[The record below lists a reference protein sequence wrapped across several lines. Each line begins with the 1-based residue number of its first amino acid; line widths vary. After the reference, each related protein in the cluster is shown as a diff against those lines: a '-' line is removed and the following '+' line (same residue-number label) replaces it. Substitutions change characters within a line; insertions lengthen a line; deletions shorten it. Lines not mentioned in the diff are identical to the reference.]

1 MKRLKDIRLYLLIIL
16 ALLCLLA
23 IVQFSTSI
31 LSFKY
36 LVLVILIFMFLVTFL
51 AALCYQKNRAFRY
64 IGMTMLIVF
73 IFIGGYGNYTLYR
86 TKGVLSFISANS
98 ANYARFSILVL
109 NENATDPNA
118 DPSKHDLSDY
128 SDKTYGIIMVGNT
141 ANNSDVIKAIGEDT
155 NNQVQYTTYYSIQEA
170 TDGFING
177 EVDML
182 ILNES
187 LRSMFETDL
196 EEISTIVAEYS
207 FEIENVDIR
216 DAAEVT
222 KEPFL
227 VYITGV
233 DVYGDLNQQ
242 GRSDVNKIMAI
253 DPVEKKIMLIDIPRD
268 YYIPQTCQYDQ
279 KDKLTH
285 SGFFGVDC
293 TVSSVENF
301 LDIDINYYVRV
312 NFSSLVDIVDALG
325 GIDVY
330 SDYTFDTH
338 KAAAGYHFE
347 KGWNHLDGMEALM
360 FSRERYAFIDGD
372 NQRIKNQTK
381 VLEAIIDKVASPAI
395 ITNYM
400 SFMDVMT
407 KTIQTNLTEND
418 IYALI
423 QMQLND
429 LASWEIESFAME
441 GSGATLWSPAG
452 YADLWVMEPY
462 TSSVEKAKRLIS
474 DFMNKDTASSTSS
487 VQ

>member
-1 MKRLKDIRLYLLIIL
+1 MKLFKDIRIYLLILL

-23 IVQFSTSI
+23 VFQFSTSV
-31 LSFKY
+31 LSWKY
-36 LVLVILIFMFLVTFL
+36 LILVILVFMFLVTFL
-51 AALCYQKNRAFRY
+51 AALCYQKSKAFRY
-64 IGMTMLIVF
+64 IGMIMLV
-73 IFIGGYGNYTLYR
+73 IFVIIGGYGNYTLYK
-86 TKGVLSFISANS
+86 TKGVLSLISSLSTNS
-98 ANYARFSILVL
+98 VRYSVLTL
-109 NENATDPNA
+109 NENVTDNDV

-128 SDKTYGIIMVGNT
+128 SNKEYGIIMVGNT
-141 ANNSDVIKAIGEDT
+141 ANNSDVIKAISEDT
-155 NNQVQYTTYYSIQEA
+155 NNQAQYTTYYSIQEA
-170 TDGFING
+170 AEAFTDGD
-177 EVDML
+177 VDML

-187 LRSMFETDL
+187 LRSMFEIDL
-196 EEISTIVAEYS
+196 ESISTVVAEYS
-207 FEIENVDIR
+207 FEVESVDIR

-233 DVYGDLNQQ
+233 DVYGDLSEQ
-242 GRSDVNKIMAI
+242 GRSDVNKVMAI
-253 DPVEKKIMLIDIPRD
+253 DPVEKKILLIDIPRD

-285 SGFFGVDC
+285 TGFFGVDC
-293 TVSSVENF
+293 TVSSIENF
-301 LDIDINYYVRV
+301 LDIDINYFVRV
-312 NFSSLVDIVDALG
+312 NFSSVVDIVDALG

-338 KAAAGYHFE
+338 MAAAGYHFDE
-347 KGWNHLDGMEALM
+347 GWNHLDGMEALM
-360 FSRERYAFIDGD
+360 FSRERYAFLDGD

-400 SFMDVMT
+400 SFMDVMA

-429 LASWEIESFAME
+429 LASWNIESHAME
-441 GSGATLWSPAG
+441 GEGAILWSPAG
-452 YADLWVMEPY
+452 YANLWVMEPY
-462 TSSVEKAKRLIS
+462 TTSVEKAKQLIN
-474 DFMNKDTASSTSS
+474 DFMNKTSDS
-487 VQ
+487 QVQSN